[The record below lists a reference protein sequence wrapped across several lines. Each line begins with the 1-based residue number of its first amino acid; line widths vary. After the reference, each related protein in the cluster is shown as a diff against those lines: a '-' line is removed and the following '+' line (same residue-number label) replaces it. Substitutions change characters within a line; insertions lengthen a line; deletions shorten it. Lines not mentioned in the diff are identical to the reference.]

1 MLGEIEHGED
11 QMQPEP
17 DLSVIA
23 GLIGDPTR
31 AIILSALLSGQS
43 LPASELAYR
52 AHITPQT
59 ASEHLSR
66 LVEGGLLDVSR
77 TGRHRYYRLKNA
89 EVARALEALAAIS
102 PAPRV
107 RTQPQSADY
116 HALCFARSCYDH
128 LAGKLGVALTH
139 ALLDKGYLVAD
150 EQSFTLTE
158 AGSGW
163 LAGWSIDESQLR
175 NGRRLFARACL
186 DWSERENHLAG
197 GLGAAVLSHLLADG
211 WVARVPGGRTLRLT
225 EAGRAGFQR
234 EFGIDRKQL
243 KVES

>member
-1 MLGEIEHGED
+1 
-11 QMQPEP
+11 MQPEP

-23 GLIGDPTR
+23 ALIGDQTR
-31 AIILSALLSGQS
+31 AMMLSALLGGQA

-59 ASEHLSR
+59 ASDHLTR

-77 TGRHRYYRLKNA
+77 AGRHRYYRLKNA

-102 PAPRV
+102 PAPRP
-107 RTQPQSADY
+107 RSKPQSEDY
-116 HALCFARSCYDH
+116 YALYFARSCYDH

-139 ALLDKGYLVAD
+139 ALLDKGFITEDA
-150 EQSFTLTE
+150 QSYQLTE

-163 LAGWSIDESQLR
+163 LAGWGVDESQLR
-175 NGRRLFARACL
+175 KGRRLFARACL

-197 GLGAAVLSHLLADG
+197 GLGAAVLKHLLEEG

-225 EAGRAGFQR
+225 DAGRVGFQR
-234 EFGIDRKQL
+234 EFGIDAREK
-243 KVES
+243 